1 MHWAT
6 TSSRHCSS
14 SSSSS
19 SSSNNGDHDRLATSI
34 WLTTPRLTLSTRVPA
49 AAVRLRGR
57 RHRRHQALDCTVYL
71 GIVYYSAASRTS
83 NTDVCSQ
90 LRNLEPE
97 ASQYYWRASRVP
109 RDTFI
114 KKSPARNVIPG
125 HRAQD
130 CSRRAAESATAAA
143 RPGGPNLT

>member
-6 TSSRHCSS
+6 TSSRHCS

-97 ASQYYWRASRVP
+97 ASQYYWRASLVAP
-109 RDTFI
+109 EYHDTFI

-125 HRAQD
+125 HRAGD
-130 CSRRAAESATAAA
+130 ADERDGGRA